1 MTPSTRR
8 RGGKSEDICKVGAL
22 SGYQTVSLSAS
33 AAIIPTV
40 GRRTM
45 NRKSYQSMSKPSGF
59 TMPTPCW
66 LDRLADAELQQ
77 GHIARA
83 EQLANRAAELREA
96 SR

>member
-1 MTPSTRR
+1 
-8 RGGKSEDICKVGAL
+8 
-22 SGYQTVSLSAS
+22 
-33 AAIIPTV
+33 
-40 GRRTM
+40 M